1 MAGNGYGHGKHNG
14 LKTAALMGLLSA
26 LIIGIGSFWG
36 RTGVTF
42 ALLIAV
48 GTNAYA
54 YWNSD
59 KMALRSMRAQPV
71 SEAEA
76 PAMYRIVRELSTQA
90 RQPMPRLYIS
100 HTDAPNAFATGRNP
114 QNAAVCCTTGILGI
128 LSERELR
135 GVLGHEL
142 SHVYNRDILIA
153 SIAGALASVIMWL
166 VNIAWLIPIG
176 RSDDEEGPGILG
188 MLLIM
193 LLGPLAATLIQ
204 LAIGRS
210 REYQADAS
218 GARLTNDPLALA
230 SALRKL
236 ERGTQAAP
244 LPSEPELLTTS
255 ALMIANPFG
264 SADIRYSRGTGAG
277 MANLFS
283 THPPMPD
290 RIARLEQMAGRRLD
304 AGS

>member
-1 MAGNGYGHGKHNG
+1 MTASTIGHGRHNG
-14 LKTAALMGLLSA
+14 VKTAALMGLLSG
-26 LIIGIGSFWG
+26 IIIVIGSFWG
-36 RTGVTF
+36 RTGITI

-71 SEAEA
+71 SEVEQ

-100 HTDAPNAFATGRNP
+100 HTDAPNAFATGRDP
-114 QNAAVCCTTGILGI
+114 HHAAVCCTTGILN
-128 LSERELR
+128 LLNERELR

-153 SIAGALASVIMWL
+153 SVAGALASVIMWL

-176 RSDDEEGPGILG
+176 RSDDDDGPGLLG
-188 MLLIM
+188 MMAIM
-193 LLGPLAATLIQ
+193 LLGPLAASLIQ

-210 REYQADAS
+210 REYQADTS
-218 GARLTNDPLALA
+218 GARLTGDPLALA
-230 SALRKL
+230 SALVKL
-236 ERGTQAAP
+236 EHGTKNKPLAP
-244 LPSEPELLTTS
+244 EPELMTTS
-255 ALMIANPFG
+255 SMMIANPFG
-264 SADIRYSRGTGAG
+264 GGAG
-277 MANLFS
+277 MSKLFS
-283 THPPMPD
+283 THPPIPD
-290 RIARLEQMAGRRLD
+290 RVRRLEDLAGQSLR
-304 AGS
+304 